1 MQGKMIYTEILM
13 PNAPGQ
19 ESYTR
24 VQNKIAQYELHA
36 MKHRSLSKQH
46 YQVFVCILVNNL
58 SGPKSFPV
66 MHVMHTPCH
75 RLHPFAHK
83 FP

>member
-19 ESYTR
+19 ESYTL

-58 SGPKSFPV
+58 IWSQIVSCNARNAYTV
-66 MHVMHTPCH
+66 S
-75 RLHPFAHK
+75 
-83 FP
+83 